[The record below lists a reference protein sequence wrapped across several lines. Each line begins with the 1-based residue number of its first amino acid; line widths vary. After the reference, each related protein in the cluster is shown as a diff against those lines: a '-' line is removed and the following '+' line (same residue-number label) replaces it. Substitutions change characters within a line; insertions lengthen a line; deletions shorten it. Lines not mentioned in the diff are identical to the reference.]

1 MEYGVD
7 SMLWRGAVFAV
18 VLSGCAVELNDVPGR
33 ACDDDH
39 PCRAPRACV
48 AGVCRDPLG
57 DTDGG
62 TDAGATDG
70 GTGGGTGFDA
80 GPVNDAGVARWQ
92 QKLHGFTST
101 SVEPGCMIDIDP
113 LRGNRVLS
121 TIRSTLDSEDT
132 ALAAM
137 VDVTRL
143 PRGAEGRFRGRL
155 TLAAPLQLRGF
166 VPVAFV
172 GTQTGQAFVRLG
184 FDELGRLRVESDAQT
199 IAVLPVSETFT
210 VAGGFTA
217 GDWIVEVMWRV
228 GVVRQVRINDV
239 LVGDLALSGGATQPP
254 NELSLGPA
262 RYDGDGGVPFSLT
275 LSSWQL
281 ADELSVVL
289 SE

>member
-1 MEYGVD
+1 
-7 SMLWRGAVFAV
+7 MLWRSAVFAV

-33 ACDDDH
+33 ACDDEH
-39 PCRAPRACV
+39 PCQAPRACV
-48 AGVCRDPLG
+48 LGTCRNPM
-57 DTDGG
+57 TSP
-62 TDAGATDG
+62 DAGAGDAG
-70 GTGGGTGFDA
+70 LVDAGGGTGFDA
-80 GPVNDAGVARWQ
+80 GPFTDAGVARWQ
-92 QKLHGFTST
+92 QRLHGFTST
-101 SVEPGCMIDIDP
+101 SVDPGCMLDIDP
-113 LRGNRVLS
+113 LRGNRVLA
-121 TIRSTLDSEDT
+121 TIKSTLDAEDT
-132 ALAAM
+132 ASAAM
-137 VDVTRL
+137 VDVSRL
-143 PRGAEGRFRGRL
+143 PRALDGRLRGRI
-155 TLAAPLQLRGF
+155 TLPAPLALRGF

-199 IAVLPVSETFT
+199 LSTAATAETFT
-210 VAGGFTA
+210 VPGGFTA

-228 GVVRQVRINDV
+228 GSVRQVRINDV
-239 LVGDLALSGGATQPP
+239 LVGDLPLSGGATLPP